1 MSPVRI
7 IIFAKA
13 PQAGLAKTR
22 LIPALG
28 AVGAAQLA
36 RRMLAETLATALAAK
51 VGQVELCLTPT
62 ADDPAWQDFNWP
74 AEVQLTGQGE
84 GDLGQR
90 LARAARRGLARGCP
104 VLLVGTDCPE
114 LTPEL
119 LRSAATQLQGHDA
132 VLHATYD
139 GGYALLG
146 LQRDNPRVFAEIHWS
161 TASVAASTRARLV
174 ELGWS
179 LAEGACLHDVD
190 TGDDLQWLPSD
201 WLAAN

>member
-1 MSPVRI
+1 MSAVRL

-28 AVGAAQLA
+28 AEGAAQLA
-36 RRMLAETLATALAAK
+36 RRMLTATLATAVAARLG
-51 VGQVELCLTPT
+51 VVELCLTP
-62 ADDPAWQDFNWP
+62 APDDPAWHDFSWP
-74 AEVQLTGQGE
+74 AGVQLSGQGE

-90 LARAARRGLARGCP
+90 LARAARHGLALGSP
-104 VLLVGTDCPE
+104 VMLIGTDCPQ

-119 LRSAATQLQGHDA
+119 LRRAAAQLQSHDS
-132 VLHATYD
+132 VLHATHD

-146 LQRDNPRVFAEIHWS
+146 LKYENPRVFADIHWS
-161 TASVAASTRARLV
+161 SETVAASTRERIS

-179 LAEGACLHDVD
+179 LAEGERLHDVD
-190 TGDDLQWLPSD
+190 TGDDLQWLPAG
-201 WLAAN
+201 WLALN

>member
-1 MSPVRI
+1 MSAVRI

-28 AVGAAQLA
+28 AHGAAQLA

-51 VGQVELCLTPT
+51 VGVVELCLTP
-62 ADDPAWQDFNWP
+62 AAESSAWQGFSWP
-74 AEVQLTGQGE
+74 AGVQLTAQGE

-90 LARAARRGLARGCP
+90 MARAASRALALGAP
-104 VLLVGTDCPE
+104 IMLIGTDCPE

-119 LRSAATQLQGHDA
+119 LRASAAQLLSHDSL
-132 VLHATYD
+132 LHATYD

-146 LQRDNPRVFAEIHWS
+146 LQHEHERVFAEINWS
-161 TASVAASTRARLV
+161 TPSVAASTRERIV
-174 ELGWS
+174 ELGWRHY
-179 LAEGACLHDVD
+179 EGACLHDVD
-190 TGDDLQWLPSD
+190 VGDDLQWLPPS
-201 WLAAN
+201 WLLTH